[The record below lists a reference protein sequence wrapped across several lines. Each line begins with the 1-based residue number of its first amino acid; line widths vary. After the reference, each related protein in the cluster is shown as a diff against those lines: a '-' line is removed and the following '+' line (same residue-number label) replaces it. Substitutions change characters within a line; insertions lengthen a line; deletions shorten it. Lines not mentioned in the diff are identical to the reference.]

1 MKEVLLAFAVIVF
14 ASIPASEALAQD
26 QPGKVAVV
34 DSRSVVMAVQ
44 GLG

>member
-1 MKEVLLAFAVIVF
+1 MRGALLAFAVVVF
-14 ASIPASEALAQD
+14 ASTPASEVLAQD